1 MLKKI
6 FSKIFRNDEEVKYDF
21 KPSLTEDYILI
32 KILKNNKK
40 CLLSNFTQKEY
51 EYLLNTDIFELDK
64 ENDYLKLPY
73 ENIYQLDDE
82 IIEFFKLPQYFKG
95 TLKIENN
102 SYFLKRT
109 GLKYN
114 VNFIDGENKY
124 RHCIKNIILREK
136 DERKYFLRENDYN
149 LFKEILRYNND
160 EERNRIPLE
169 QYKIAEKI
177 KKLKKEKN
185 IILDS
190 EIEDLGEIN
199 LITDLELDFEE
210 KDEDN
215 LEVTPLLKLSS
226 ENSQSE
232 DLVLNFKKEFKE
244 KKDLRKQYTIEIDG
258 KKHQVI
264 LSEELLKAL
273 EVVKENKNNI
283 SKKDFIKKESPIF
296 LDERMNIENLEY
308 NYGPRVKGLGFLN
321 YRTNPIQNNMDIDW
335 FSYELPYIDTT
346 DGEQIKLTPDH
357 IEYLEKKLDEARKI
371 NKEVLVNFKTEEGER
386 KLLLKKEDLENEIS
400 KIRNSCKEI
409 IDFKKVKDMKNILEL
424 MEKSNNNYVEYKGFY
439 IKNAEN
445 KEHIKEYIQEKE
457 EEEKK
462 KNLEKESKKVLL
474 LKDNIEE
481 LEHIEKDNNFKKENK
496 YIKTKYLKEDISLL
510 PYQEEGVA
518 IMQNLYNINKI
529 NGVLLS
535 DDMGLGKT
543 LQILT
548 FLAWIKEKEEKLKA
562 LVVVPTSLITNWYNE
577 SKNEKNQGEIQ
588 RFFKENTFKVE
599 ILKGK
604 LNIDEK
610 EKIRDSNILLT
621 SYETLRINHIKLGKM
636 KWDVMICDEAQKI
649 KNPNTLLTTAIKT
662 QNANFKIACSATP
675 IENTIVDLWCLV
687 DFSNPG
693 LLGSLKE
700 FKKKYISKD
709 KSENKLLETNDNLKN
724 KLGEHFIR
732 RTKDILNHQGKAFPK
747 KIVIYN
753 HIKYSKEQ
761 IKLLEQFNKMKLEGN
776 AVLPIIQRMIMVC
789 SHPKLIED
797 TNELNIPNFDL
808 INESL
813 KLENTKEILDKVKLK
828 DEKAI
833 IFTKYK
839 KMQKILSL
847 IIKEWYGFNP
857 SIINGEINTEI
868 RRKLL
873 DNYRASNGFNII
885 ILSPEAA
892 GVGLNIVEANH
903 VIHYTRHW
911 NPAKEEQATDR
922 AYRIKQEKNVYVYYP
937 MIASDE
943 NYGSIIFNSADE
955 WISSSKFNFTQNSSP
970 EEKLNKIILKKKKLL
985 RDFFLAAPIDL
996 DETDFNEF
1004 KDNNI
1009 NEDKILNIENLDML
1023 NWDFLEA
1030 AAVVLLE
1037 KKYGKKGYLT
1047 KKTGDF
1053 GVDGLIEMD
1062 NNEYIA
1068 IQVKKSKNKV
1078 GIGALE
1084 EVKSGKKIY
1093 EKEFNIKIKKVAV
1106 VTNSEVSEELKKKG
1120 IDGDTEIIDRKILS
1134 KLLNTY
1140 NIYLNML
1147 EDKLDEIPINYL

>member
-6 FSKIFRNDEEVKYDF
+6 FSRIFKNNEEEKYDF
-21 KPSLTEDYILI
+21 KPILEADYILI
-32 KILKNNKK
+32 KILKNNER

-51 EYLLNTDIFELDK
+51 EYLLNSDIFELDK

-82 IIEFFKLPQYFKG
+82 TMEFFRLPSYFKG

-102 SYFLKRT
+102 SYFLNKT

-114 VNFIDGENKY
+114 VDFIDGENRY
-124 RHCIKNIILREK
+124 RHLINNIILREK
-136 DERKYFLRENDYN
+136 DERKYTLKENDYN
-149 LFKEILRYNND
+149 LFRDILKYNGD
-160 EERNRIPLE
+160 EKRNKIPLE

-177 KKLKKEKN
+177 KRLKKEKN

-190 EIEDLGEIN
+190 EIENLGEIN

-210 KDEDN
+210 KDRES
-215 LEVTPLLKLSS
+215 LEVIPLLKLGV

-244 KKDLRKQYTIEIDG
+244 KKDLKKQYTIVIDG

-296 LDERMNIENLEY
+296 SDERMNIENLEY

-321 YRTNPIQNNMDIDW
+321 YRANPIQNNMDIDW
-335 FSYELPYIDTT
+335 FSCELPYIDTT
-346 DGEQIKLTPDH
+346 DGEQIDLTPEH
-357 IEYLEKKLDEARKI
+357 IGYLEERLDEARKI
-371 NKEVLVNFKTEEGER
+371 NEEVLVNFNTEDGEK
-386 KLLLKKEDLENEIS
+386 KLLLKKEDLENEIL
-400 KIRNSCKEI
+400 KIKNSCKEVT
-409 IDFKKVKDMKNILEL
+409 DFKKSKDIKKILEL
-424 MEKSNNNYVEYKGFY
+424 MEKSDENYVEFKGFY
-439 IKNAEN
+439 VEN
-445 KEHIKEYIQEKE
+445 KGNTEYVKEYLKEKE

-462 KNLEKESKKVLL
+462 KSLEKEKKKVLL

-481 LEHIEKDNNFKKENK
+481 LEHTEKDSSFKKENR
-496 YIKTKYLKEDISLL
+496 YIKPKSLKEEISLL
-510 PYQEEGVA
+510 PYQEEGVS
-518 IMQNLYNINKI
+518 IMQNLYDINKV

-548 FLAWIKEKEEKLKA
+548 FLAWVREKEEGLKA

-588 RFFKENTFKVE
+588 RFFKKNTFKVQ

-604 LNIDEK
+604 LDVDEK
-610 EKIRDSNILLT
+610 DKIQNSNILLT
-621 SYETLRINHIKLGKM
+621 SYETLRINHIELGKI

-649 KNPNTLLTTAIKT
+649 KNPNTLLTTAVKT

-675 IENTIVDLWCLV
+675 IENTIIDLWCLV

-700 FKKKYISKD
+700 FKKRYISND
-709 KSENKLLETNDNLKN
+709 KSENKLLETNDNLKDR
-724 KLGEHFIR
+724 LGEHFIR

-753 HIKYSKEQ
+753 HIKYSEEQ
-761 IKLLEQFNKMKLEGN
+761 IKLLEQLNRMKLAGN
-776 AVLPIIQRMIMVC
+776 TVLPIIQRMIMLC

-797 TNELNIPNFDL
+797 SNELNISNFDL
-808 INESL
+808 MSESL
-813 KLENTKEILDKVKLK
+813 KLENTREILNKIKLK
-828 DEKAI
+828 NEKAI
-833 IFTKYK
+833 VFTKYK

-847 IIKEWYGFNP
+847 LIKEWYGFNP
-857 SIINGEINTEI
+857 SIVNGEINTDI

-873 DNYRASNGFNII
+873 DNYRESDGFNVI

-922 AYRIKQEKNVYVYYP
+922 AYRIKQEKDVYVYYP
-937 MIASDE
+937 MVASDE
-943 NYGSIIFNSADE
+943 NYGSIIFNSVDE
-955 WISSSKFNFTQNSSP
+955 WISSPKFNFTQNSSP
-970 EEKLNKIILKKKKLL
+970 EEKLNKIIIKKKKLL

-1004 KDNNI
+1004 KDNSI
-1009 NEDKILNIENLDML
+1009 AEDKILNIENLDML

-1037 KKYGKKGYLT
+1037 KRYGKKGYLT
-1047 KKTGDF
+1047 KKTRDF

-1084 EVKSGKKIY
+1084 EVKSGKRIY
-1093 EKEFNIKIKKVAV
+1093 EKEFNINIKKVAV
-1106 VTNSEVSEELKKKG
+1106 VTNAEVSEELKKKVG
-1120 IDGDTEIIDRKILS
+1120 DDTEIIDRKVLS